1 MKKILFVDDERNV
14 LDGLRRLFHNMSG
27 EWEMHFA
34 MSAGEALEMFKTN
47 SFDAIVSDMRMPEMD
62 GAQLL
67 SEIMRRSPFTARF
80 VLSGQSEKEAILR
93 SVGPAH
99 QFFSKPCNVQFIK
112 DTIRNSLDLRD
123 ILHNQEITG
132 IISQIK
138 SLPSI
143 PQVYVSIVEELQK
156 PDPSMHKVSELIQA
170 DLGLGTK
177 ILQMVNSSFF
187 GLPNHISSI
196 QQAVSF
202 LGMDIIKA
210 MVFSVKV
217 FSQFQSSIISPALL
231 DALMKHSLI
240 VGRYTK
246 NIIEAEQGN
255 KYDIEN
261 AFISGCFHDV
271 GKLVFCAYMPKKYR
285 QVPAYIAEHHCGED
299 EAERAVIGATHGEVG
314 AYMLGLWGLK
324 DVVVEAILFHHSP
337 SMCRN
342 PAPQLLPAVHFSNCL
357 YYQAHENDNKDREM
371 PIAVI
376 DREYFEKHGI
386 SAKLDA
392 WRELCQKTERKSH
405 E

>member
-14 LDGLRRLFHNMSG
+14 LDGLRRLFHNMGG
-27 EWEMHFA
+27 EWEMYFA
-34 MSAGEALEMFKTN
+34 ISAGEALEMFKTN
-47 SFDAIVSDMRMPEMD
+47 TFDAVVSDMRMPEMD
-62 GAQLL
+62 GAEFLA
-67 SEIMRRSPFTARF
+67 EVMRVSPFTARF

-112 DTIRNSLDLRD
+112 ETIRNSLALRD
-123 ILHNQEITG
+123 VLHNEEIKS
-132 IISQIK
+132 IISQVK

-156 PDPSMHKVSELIQA
+156 PDPSMHNVSELIQA

-231 DALMKHSLI
+231 DDLMKHSLI

-271 GKLVFCAYMPKKYR
+271 GKLVFCAYMPKRYR
-285 QVPAYIAEHHCGED
+285 QMPEYIAEHKCSNED
-299 EAERAVIGATHGEVG
+299 AEKALIGATHGEVG

-337 SMCRN
+337 SKCHN
-342 PAPQLLPAVHFSNCL
+342 PKPQLLPAVHFANCL
-357 YYQAHENDNKDREM
+357 YYKMHDNSNELSV
-371 PIAVI
+371 PL
-376 DREYFEKHGI
+376 DREYFEKSGI
-386 SAKLDA
+386 SAKLDT
-392 WRELCQKTERKSH
+392 WQEICLKTERKSH